1 MRRPIALLP
10 RGERRIAAEAL
21 VGSAAVLALLARVH
35 GMAGLS
41 LAGLSLVLAASL
53 LLGVQA
59 PRGSVPLGY
68 ALIIALSELRGLLR
82 KEVVVNPELLVGQRQ
97 SGHVDLIGVFGM

>member
-68 ALIIALSELRGLLR
+68 ALIIALSELRGIGTFFPVLALGLLATIP
-82 KEVVVNPELLVGQRQ
+82 VLAV
-97 SGHVDLIGVFGM
+97 